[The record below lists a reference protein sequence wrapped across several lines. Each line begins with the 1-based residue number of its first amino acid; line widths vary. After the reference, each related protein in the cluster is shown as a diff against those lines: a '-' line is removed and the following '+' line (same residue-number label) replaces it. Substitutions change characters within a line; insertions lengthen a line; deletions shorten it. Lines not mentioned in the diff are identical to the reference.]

1 MIRSLP
7 LSLIICTYQRP
18 LQVQRLLAALGVQST
33 IPGET
38 LIVDSSANDETERIV
53 QRFQS
58 EMKTRNL
65 RYYGV
70 PAEHHGLTRQRNYGI
85 AHAQGDI
92 LAFLD
97 DDTIPEPGYFEKIID
112 CFERHPEAIG
122 VGGYITNEVQWCQTN
137 GQPRQSLSVFRSGKW
152 ERREDY
158 RWRLRKLL
166 RLASPL
172 SPGWMP
178 PCGHGRPVGFLP
190 PDEQDH
196 QVEFLMGGASAWRGK
211 IFQQHQ
217 FSSYFRGYGL
227 YEDLDFCVRASD
239 DGPLYLCTQA
249 RLAHHHDPSGRPNHF
264 RYGEMV
270 VRNGW
275 LVWKRRWPIPHRSD
289 RMRWWAITTLLAL
302 CRLGDT
308 LRGLT
313 GRAALADAAGR
324 FWGMI
329 TLLWDT
335 PGDAHGS

>member
-1 MIRSLP
+1 MSRCSR
-7 LSLIICTYQRP
+7 LSLIVCTYQRP
-18 LQVQRLLAALGVQST
+18 LQVERLLESLCLQAT
-33 IPGET
+33 MPGET
-38 LIVDSSANDETERIV
+38 LIVDSSPNDETERTV
-53 QRFQS
+53 QRLQH
-58 EMKTRNL
+58 ETKIPNL
-65 RYYGV
+65 RYDRV
-70 PAEHHGLTRQRNYGI
+70 SSEHHGLTLQRNYGI
-85 AHAQGDI
+85 AHAQGEI

-97 DDTIPEPGYFEKIID
+97 DDTIPEPDYFEKIID

-122 VGGYITNEVQWCQTN
+122 VGGYITNEVHWWQAD
-137 GQPRQSLSVFRSGKW
+137 GKPRQSLSVFRSGKW

-166 RLASPL
+166 RLGSPV

-178 PCGHGRPVGFLP
+178 PSGHGRHVGFLP

-196 QVEFLMGGASAWRGK
+196 QVEFLMGGASAWRSK
-211 IFQQHQ
+211 IFQHHQ
-217 FSSYFRGYGL
+217 FSTYFRGYGL
-227 YEDLDFCVRASD
+227 YEDLDFCVRASV

-249 RLAHHHDPSGRPNHF
+249 RLAHHHDPLGRPNHF

-275 LVWKRRWPIPHRSD
+275 LVWRRRWPIPHHSD

-308 LRGLT
+308 LRGLK
-313 GRAALADAAGR
+313 GRVALAEAAGR

-329 TLLWDT
+329 TLLWDK